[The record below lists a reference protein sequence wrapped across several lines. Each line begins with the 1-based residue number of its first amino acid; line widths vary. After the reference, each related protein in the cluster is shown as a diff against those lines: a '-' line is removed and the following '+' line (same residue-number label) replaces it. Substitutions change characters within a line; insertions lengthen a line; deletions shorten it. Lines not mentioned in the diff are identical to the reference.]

1 MEHKVGWIVMFV
13 KPNSV
18 PVEFDWY
25 NVEFYCR
32 LDHEPTDDELCAIE
46 KKLPAHYDIT
56 VMKYEVVNIINDKS
70 VLSDL
75 SRGDLSFGSA
85 DSG

>member
-1 MEHKVGWIVMFV
+1 M
-13 KPNSV
+13 
-18 PVEFDWY
+18 
-25 NVEFYCR
+25 
-32 LDHEPTDDELCAIE
+32 DELEELTSYLWWVLAWKRDIE
-46 KKLPAHYDIT
+46 RTKKLMVPYANYRHLLG
-56 VMKYEVVNIINDKS
+56 IILEGEDDKG